1 MNINEWTRCFKDLKT
16 RGLGV
21 FDHHSD
27 LITNPLNNISIPNNM
42 LFDIAYMYIVTEKNS
57 FHIDIYIYVY
67 HIHRYI
73 ENENHHLAQ
82 SVILG
87 SVKFD
92 YNSHRCTWIT
102 HACIRKNICT
112 YSCIFVIVKNLMN
125 SLFTTQ
131 HKRVYECCRMFA
143 SQ

>member
-1 MNINEWTRCFKDLKT
+1 MNESTRCFKDLKT
-16 RGLGV
+16 RGLVV
-21 FDHHSD
+21 FVHQSD
-27 LITNPLNNISIPNNM
+27 LITNPPNNKSIPNTGNR
-42 LFDIAYMYIVTEKNS
+42 LFDIVYIVTIKNT
-57 FHIDIYIYVY
+57 FHILDIY
-67 HIHRYI
+67 HTHRYI
-73 ENENHHLAQ
+73 EDENHHSVQ

-87 SVKFD
+87 SVRFD

-102 HACIRKNICT
+102 HTCICKNICT

-131 HKRVYECCRMFA
+131 HKRVYEGCRMSA